1 MNVPLCVNTPCMDP
15 LKGLFLRANKFQCF
29 DRRPFLVACKPCK
42 PCHTL
47 VDNVLSLILWSR
59 ECVMTGVEGLMSSG
73 SVTDVTIQD
82 EENIFFFCWTVR
94 A

>member
-1 MNVPLCVNTPCMDP
+1 
-15 LKGLFLRANKFQCF
+15 
-29 DRRPFLVACKPCK
+29 
-42 PCHTL
+42 
-47 VDNVLSLILWSR
+47 
-59 ECVMTGVEGLMSSG
+59 MTGVEGLMSSG